1 MRSKVTVVLLFLN
14 VLLFAYIYYYDKPLL
29 DERKNMEAR
38 RRVLPVEIASMDS
51 FSRISA
57 TGETVKITKV
67 PESESW
73 ILTAPYEWPAN
84 PNAVSRI
91 HNELQF
97 LEHKTSFPVSE
108 LDKSGQTLAD
118 FGLAQP
124 ALTLEFTAAEK
135 TFRLEIGAN
144 TEIDNNLYVLSPDRT
159 RIHVVSRSLVETASL
174 PLDDLRAQSIF
185 TVPVFEVRS
194 LNLQTGAPSNLKI
207 RVRRDAAS
215 RWNFESP
222 ILARAARNAVEV
234 TINALN
240 ALNAQKF
247 LDPRDSDLDRAG
259 LAAPALRI
267 TLEGN
272 ARRETL
278 LIGHPVTAPA
288 EGTKPASVEY
298 YAKMEDKSVVFT
310 TAIPTVLREVLL
322 SSQESLRDPRV
333 LDFDPTTVTSVT
345 LGAPGQ
351 AEISLQRLEA
361 ATGEPGWQLV
371 TRNNGQAPVTLAADP
386 GVITNLL
393 QKIQQLSVRD
403 RTLPDGQVK
412 RGFLTD
418 APSAADLERYGFN
431 QPEREI
437 SLGLSTGGGPRGD
450 EPSTLVLQVGVSPD
464 QPGKAYARQTNMPF
478 IYEIVPD
485 ILDDAPVLARH
496 YRLRL
501 LRELPENA
509 RLTSLALVDQSTG
522 TAIYSQKLV
531 ETDLNWDAALAVE
544 PEQARNAL
552 ATILSQ
558 LRTLR
563 AQGFTADT
571 FNPDHADTVRGP
583 QPWRY
588 RLDYTVTFSGGA
600 GAAQS
605 SPSSLF
611 LTERLGSTT
620 LLAGTADFG
629 GVTFTVTQE
638 LLDALFT
645 LTYRAVSDPGPAD
658 PSPASPPPAATGP
671 VNPPP
676 VVTPAAEATKS

>member
-14 VLLFAYIYYYDKPLL
+14 VVLFAYIYYYDKPLL

-51 FSRISA
+51 FARISA
-57 TGETVKITKV
+57 TGETVKIRKMGG
-67 PESESW
+67 SESW
-73 ILTAPYEWPAN
+73 MLTSPYEWPAN

-97 LEHKTSFPVSE
+97 LEHKTSFLVSE

-124 ALTLEFTAAEK
+124 ALSLEFTAAEK

-174 PLDDLRAQSIF
+174 PIDDLRAQSIF

-194 LNLQTGAPSNLKI
+194 LNLQTAAPSNLKI

-247 LDPRDSDLDRAG
+247 IDPRETDLDRLG
-259 LAAPALRI
+259 LATPALRI

-278 LIGHPVTAPA
+278 LIGHPVNAPA
-288 EGTKPASVEY
+288 DGAKPASVEY
-298 YAKMEDKSVVFT
+298 YAKVEDKSVVFT
-310 TAIPTVLREVLL
+310 TAVPTALRDVLL

-333 LDFDPTTVTSVT
+333 LDFDPTTVTSIT

-351 AEISLQRLEA
+351 PELSLQRLEA

-371 TRNNGQAPVTLAADP
+371 TRSNGQAPVTLAADP

-393 QKIQQLSVRD
+393 QKVQQLSVRD

-437 SLGLSTGGGPRGD
+437 SLGLNTGGGPRGD
-450 EPSTLVLQVGVSPD
+450 EPSTIVLQVGISPD
-464 QPGKAYARQTNMPF
+464 QPGKAFARQTNMPF

-485 ILDDAPVLARH
+485 ILDDSPVLARH

-509 RLTSLALVDQSTG
+509 RITSLALVDQTTG
-522 TAIYSQKLV
+522 TAIYSQKLN
-531 ETDLNWDAALAVE
+531 DADQNWDAALAVE
-544 PEQARNAL
+544 PEAARKAL
-552 ATILSQ
+552 TEILAQ
-558 LRTLR
+558 LRALR
-563 AQGFTADT
+563 AKGFSADN

-583 QPWRY
+583 QPWKY

-600 GAAQS
+600 NAAQS
-605 SPSSLF
+605 TPSSLF
-611 LTERLGSTT
+611 LTERLDGNT
-620 LLAGTADFG
+620 LVAGTADFG
-629 GVTFTVTQE
+629 GVTFAVTQE

-645 LTYRAVSDPGPAD
+645 LTYKAVSDPGPVD
-658 PSPASPPPAATGP
+658 PSTAPAVTPTAAPPPTA
-671 VNPPP
+671 
-676 VVTPAAEATKS
+676 TPAAEATKS